1 MRNRETNVEEA
12 EKALMNREKLQHL
25 KKKRDVV
32 AFAFF
37 MIFSR
42 LLNLEVW
49 DWFKEP
55 ESEIKLWFGT
65 RRVKSEVVYLL
76 KLNCGTGTR
85 AVPNKS

>member
-1 MRNRETNVEEA
+1 MEEA

-42 LLNLEVW
+42 LLNLEV
-49 DWFKEP
+49 
-55 ESEIKLWFGT
+55 
-65 RRVKSEVVYLL
+65 
-76 KLNCGTGTR
+76 
-85 AVPNKS
+85 